1 MLGYRRV
8 LIYLSN
14 HKATKK
20 LKPLQFVLL
29 FIAFNLILALAP
41 GVAQLYYPEKEILL
55 PAFWKLFALFSLLTF
70 LICITAFWR
79 MSVSNKASGQAILGT
94 VTIKLLFCMVLA
106 FIYLSNYD
114 VDPTKFLLNF
124 FYLYF
129 FHTVFAIYC
138 LLRNLR
144 NQNLK

>member
-1 MLGYRRV
+1 MLCYWRMPV
-8 LIYLSN
+8 HLSN

-20 LKPLQFVLL
+20 LKPLQFVILFLL
-29 FIAFNLILALAP
+29 FNLLLALAP
-41 GVAQLYYPEKEILL
+41 WFADQYYPKKEILL
-55 PAFWKLFALFSLLTF
+55 PAFWKLFVLFSLLTF
-70 LICITAFWR
+70 LIFITASWR
-79 MSVSNKASGQAILGT
+79 MSLSNKASGQAILGT